1 MSAVVGRRKKMIVSL
16 AVLLVAAVISSIIA
30 SFIPRFSINYLSII
44 IGGLIGLIIPLN
56 HLVAPFKSE
65 IFMYIVA
72 PLIYFEG
79 QTTRINLI
87 GQGVRRIIEMTVLLV
102 VVGMT
107 LAGLSLTMLGIPL
120 AFAFLM
126 GALSTPTDATA
137 TESVSE
143 GLIVP
148 QRQET
153 LLKMEALF
161 NDASGI
167 ILVSATALWVENGY
181 LNYRQTGIEFLR
193 SALGGIVVGIL
204 AAILMISFRQ
214 LINRYNSSATNA
226 QNMIFIIAPFFIYF
240 IAEELHVS
248 GIIAVVCAGLMQNSE
263 SARSRFI
270 TSRQYHNGIVLMNLM
285 REVLNNIVFVILGIL
300 IIRIVQADLING
312 NPNWKWVAIGAIL
325 YLANV
330 VVRYGY
336 GLMIKLGWKGS
347 LVFALGG
354 VHGAVTLAL
363 VYTVAKRVTDSQ
375 FDVLV
380 LAETLMIILSM
391 VVPSIVF
398 RFILKRD
405 ISVKEVKEETKR
417 LRKEMVAQGEQAIE
431 KIYLPADIRESVL
444 YDIRDQNAANSFKE
458 FWQQW
463 AQASRRVECAPEER
477 ELEQRALLWAFR
489 AERQYLDMVSQK
501 ENLRQYVYELYN
513 DVLLAESIVIDPDN
527 NITKK

>member
-1 MSAVVGRRKKMIVSL
+1 MIVSL

-330 VVRYGY
+330 VLCDR
-336 GLMIKLGWKGS
+336 
-347 LVFALGG
+347 GG
-354 VHGAVTLAL
+354 
-363 VYTVAKRVTDSQ
+363 
-375 FDVLV
+375 
-380 LAETLMIILSM
+380 
-391 VVPSIVF
+391 
-398 RFILKRD
+398 
-405 ISVKEVKEETKR
+405 
-417 LRKEMVAQGEQAIE
+417 
-431 KIYLPADIRESVL
+431 
-444 YDIRDQNAANSFKE
+444 
-458 FWQQW
+458 
-463 AQASRRVECAPEER
+463 
-477 ELEQRALLWAFR
+477 
-489 AERQYLDMVSQK
+489 
-501 ENLRQYVYELYN
+501 
-513 DVLLAESIVIDPDN
+513 
-527 NITKK
+527 